1 MISTFEGCNE
11 KARQSNAVVPAAV
24 LMLVVLV
31 RELEAVPPHAAENV
45 DSSRTTKKTGPN
57 FGIWVKRIHE

>member
-1 MISTFEGCNE
+1 
-11 KARQSNAVVPAAV
+11 
-24 LMLVVLV
+24 MLVVLV
-31 RELEAVPPHAAENV
+31 RELEATPPHAAENL